1 MSRQT
6 YFNIATVTAALLVL
20 GAGCSAGQK
29 QAPPD
34 GGVFKT
40 SDGGETWRQSSAVPT
55 LAGVRSFATANVL
68 ALASDPHH
76 TETVYAGTAGD
87 GLLVTNTN
95 GVEWRRVGGQDLASV
110 RAVAIDPVEPC
121 TWYASA
127 FSRVFKTRD
136 CGRVW
141 KSMYET
147 AKPDQEVRG
156 IAVAPNNHN
165 RVYLTINDQEA
176 GMLVVSTDGGV
187 NGSVAYRFPVTVRS
201 VSIDPKRPARLYAV
215 TDNRGLWL
223 SEDAGSTWK
232 ELKQELQSFAGARR
246 GWELVFDP
254 TDNQILWYAS
264 SHGLLRSAD
273 GGATWTAIPLLTAP
287 GEARIYSLA
296 VNPQNTAELYYSA
309 VVGGKSLLYKTT
321 DGGATWKTK
330 KLPSTRIPTAIHV
343 RSDKPAEVLVGTYTQ
358 QQR

>member
-6 YFNIATVTAALLVL
+6 YFNMAAIAGALLVL
-20 GAGCSAGQK
+20 GAGCVGGQK

-40 SDGGETWRQSSAVPT
+40 TDGGETWRQSSAVPT
-55 LAGVRSFATANVL
+55 LGGVRSFATANVL
-68 ALASDPHH
+68 TLAPDPHH
-76 TETVYAGTAGD
+76 TATVYAGTAGD
-87 GLLVTNTN
+87 GLLVPNTN
-95 GVEWRRVGGQDLASV
+95 GAEWRRVGGQELASV
-110 RAVAIDPVEPC
+110 RAVVVDPVEPC

-141 KSMYET
+141 KPTYDT
-147 AKPDQEVRG
+147 AKPDQEVRA
-156 IAVAPNNHN
+156 ITVAPNNHN

-176 GMLVVSTDGGV
+176 GVLVVSTDGGAT
-187 NGSVAYRFPVTVRS
+187 GSVAFRFPVTVRS
-201 VSIDPKRPARLYAV
+201 ITVDPKRPSRLYAV
-215 TDNRGLWL
+215 TDNRGLWV
-223 SEDAGSTWK
+223 SEDAGSAWR

-246 GWELVFDP
+246 GWELALDP
-254 TDNQILWYAS
+254 IDSQILWYAS
-264 SHGLLRSAD
+264 SYGLLRSAD
-273 GGATWTAIPLLTAP
+273 SGATWAAIPLLTAP
-287 GEARIYSLA
+287 GEARIYALA
-296 VNPQNTAELYYSA
+296 VNPQQTAELYYSA

-330 KLPSTRIPTAIHV
+330 KLPSARIPTAI
-343 RSDKPAEVLVGTYTQ
+343 RIQSDKPAEVLVGTYL